1 MRSSLSAAKS
11 ILRSRG
17 YEIRAELVP
26 VRVGGYEISDVD
38 LLAERGNDLYAVE
51 VKNGKLD
58 IGGVRQAYVNALL
71 LNSKPLIVCR
81 GFSDAAAEALAKE
94 LGIEVIV
101 LDDLMISDPEELR
114 RILRE
119 ELRSALIEVLPSILY
134 PSELDEGDME
144 ILRTIA
150 KSSDFLEAA
159 SHLGMTPDKLGNLLK
174 DMRSKG
180 KIPKWAKDYV
190 QVKGWAELITSR
202 G

>member
-17 YEIRAELVP
+17 FEIRAELVP
-26 VRVGGYEISDVD
+26 VKVGGYEVSDVD
-38 LLAERGNDLYAVE
+38 LLAEKENYLYAVE

-114 RILRE
+114 SILRE
-119 ELRSALIEVLPSILY
+119 ELRSALMEVLPSILY
-134 PSELDEGDME
+134 PPELDERDIE
-144 ILRTIA
+144 VLRAIA

-159 SHLGMTPDKLGNLLK
+159 SQLGITPDKLGNLLK
-174 DMRSKG
+174 DMRIRG
-180 KIPKWAKDYV
+180 KIPRWAKDYV
-190 QVKGWAELITSR
+190 QVKGWAELIASR